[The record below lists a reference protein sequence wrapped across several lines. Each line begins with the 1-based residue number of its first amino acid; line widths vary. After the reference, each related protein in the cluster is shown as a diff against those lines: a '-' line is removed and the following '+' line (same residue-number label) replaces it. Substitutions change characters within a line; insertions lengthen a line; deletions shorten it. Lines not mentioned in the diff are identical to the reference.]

1 LCYRGSFTAKIL
13 QNLTR
18 AKIASAN
25 RGPNGRIYLSEK
37 SKKLPACSILKA
49 MHEDGVLI
57 NCVLG
62 LKKCSENKRCPMHSQ
77 YKFIKERLV
86 ELFESKS
93 IGMLADEIKSGDTF
107 IR

>member
-1 LCYRGSFTAKIL
+1 LCYRGAFTAKIL

-37 SKKLPACSILKA
+37 SKKLPARSILKA

-62 LKKCSENKRCPMHSQ
+62 LKNVQKINAVRCTPNISLSR
-77 YKFIKERLV
+77 K
-86 ELFESKS
+86 
-93 IGMLADEIKSGDTF
+93 DW
-107 IR
+107 